1 MVELSLQRKTEQMSI
16 DGSNNN
22 NEEPNASLVA
32 PESIAD
38 GNPHQSANPSTSVVE
53 TPSSTLEPKPR
64 LWTVFLTTLTATLSY
79 LGISLA
85 SLFIAVVVVAALSAQ
100 DSTKRAPDET
110 LNLIFSHPASIFYL
124 LIPGHVA
131 LLGIAIFAAV
141 LSPTP
146 FAARLSLNRPAWPWW
161 ATVAAVLTAPFFSF
175 LWSMVISNFVE
186 PNAYLEIMETMFR
199 STTENFGFGATL
211 LCIAV
216 MPAFSEEWLF
226 RGYVQ
231 TRLAQRWT
239 PWLAILVSSILFA
252 VFHLDPVHV
261 LAVFPMGLWLG
272 FISWRCGSII
282 PAMLAHTYNNALSL
296 IGVVYDQS
304 DSLDASLSSFANQ
317 ATVFLGVPGLLVI
330 FSYLITSRSPSQ
342 TTTIGRD

>member
-1 MVELSLQRKTEQMSI
+1 MS
-16 DGSNNN
+16 
-22 NEEPNASLVA
+22 NEESKAEEPIASPVA
-32 PESIAD
+32 PDLLND
-38 GNPHQSANPSTSVVE
+38 GTPYQPANPSTSLVE
-53 TPSSTLEPKPR
+53 NPSSTLETKPR

-85 SLFIAVVVVAALSAQ
+85 SLVIALVVFAAMSGG
-100 DSTKRAPDET
+100 DPSKRSPDEMMS
-110 LNLIFSHPASIFYL
+110 LVFAHPASIFYL

-141 LSPTP
+141 LSPVP
-146 FAARLSLNRPAWPWW
+146 FASRLSLCRPTWPWW
-161 ATVAAVLTAPFFSF
+161 ATVAAVLTAPFLSF

-186 PNAYLEIMETMFR
+186 PNAFLEKMESMFQ
-199 STTENFGFGATL
+199 STTENFGFGVTL

-216 MPAFSEEWLF
+216 VPAFSEEWLF

-231 TRLAQRWT
+231 TRLAQRWS
-239 PWLAILVSSILFA
+239 PWLAILVSSLLFA

-282 PAMLAHTYNNALSL
+282 PAMIAHTYNNSLSL
-296 IGVVYDQS
+296 VGVVYDQT
-304 DSLDASLSSFANQ
+304 DSLDATMSSFANQ
-317 ATVFLGVPGLLVI
+317 VTVYLGVPALLVI
-330 FSYLITSRSPSQ
+330 FSYLIVSRSRTQ
-342 TTTIGRD
+342 TPAIGLS